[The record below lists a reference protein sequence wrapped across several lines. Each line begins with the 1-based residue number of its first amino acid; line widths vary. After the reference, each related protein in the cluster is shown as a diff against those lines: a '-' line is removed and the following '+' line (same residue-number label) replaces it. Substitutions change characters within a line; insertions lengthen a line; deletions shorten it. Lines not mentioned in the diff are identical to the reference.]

1 MAGLYTALTRNPSYR
16 LADRGFHSLTFAA
29 AGCVFLCLLGVAL
42 CLFLGAW
49 PALHTFGLG
58 FFLSEAWNP
67 PQDHFGAA
75 AALYGTGVTAILA
88 MSLAVPLGLAI
99 AIFLTYLCPPFL
111 RGPVGIAIELL
122 AGIPS
127 IIYGIW
133 GAYFLCPF
141 MQKTLQPFLIATF
154 GSIWGIGAL
163 FQGPPF
169 GYGILT
175 AGLVLAV
182 MILPFIAAIT
192 RDALAMVPPALQE
205 AAYGLGCTTF
215 EGIWYIFMPSIR
227 ASFIGSIM
235 LALGRALGETMAVT
249 FVIGNDPHIHA
260 SLLAQ
265 GVTISSQIANAF
277 ADADTPLFEASLL
290 ALGLTLFVI
299 TMIFLLLA
307 QLMLAQGRPR

>member
-111 RGPVGIAIELL
+111 RGPVGIAIESWPAFPRLFTEFGEPIFY
-122 AGIPS
+122 AP
-127 IIYGIW
+127 
-133 GAYFLCPF
+133 LCKKPCNRF
-141 MQKTLQPFLIATF
+141 
-154 GSIWGIGAL
+154 
-163 FQGPPF
+163 
-169 GYGILT
+169 
-175 AGLVLAV
+175 
-182 MILPFIAAIT
+182 
-192 RDALAMVPPALQE
+192 
-205 AAYGLGCTTF
+205 
-215 EGIWYIFMPSIR
+215 
-227 ASFIGSIM
+227 
-235 LALGRALGETMAVT
+235 
-249 FVIGNDPHIHA
+249 
-260 SLLAQ
+260 
-265 GVTISSQIANAF
+265 
-277 ADADTPLFEASLL
+277 
-290 ALGLTLFVI
+290 
-299 TMIFLLLA
+299 
-307 QLMLAQGRPR
+307 